1 MQTEILAEE
10 LGLTLDEFREILD
23 LYTEATTCD
32 LEALTT
38 AIADGNAPM
47 AHERAHSLK
56 GASANLGLEELYLI
70 AKEIDD
76 RARAG
81 SLDGLD
87 GLVARFKAAY
97 EKIMEGVARDA

>member
-38 AIADGNAPM
+38 AIADGNA
-47 AHERAHSLK
+47 R
-56 GASANLGLEELYLI
+56 
-70 AKEIDD
+70 D
-76 RARAG
+76 R
-81 SLDGLD
+81 
-87 GLVARFKAAY
+87 
-97 EKIMEGVARDA
+97 